1 MRSLTR
7 QYTYQSSVPY
17 LSSGYIDEGEVFS
30 FSGIKYHINFMELA
44 LQISGAKKDIL
55 IRIPVSEIAPILLFS
70 KKDNYVVLIAP
81 FFYVQ

>member
-1 MRSLTR
+1 
-7 QYTYQSSVPY
+7 
-17 LSSGYIDEGEVFS
+17 
-30 FSGIKYHINFMELA
+30 MELA

-70 KKDNYVVLIAP
+70 KKDNYVGLIAP